1 MLYRTM
7 PKNGDRLSILGFGAM
22 RLPSKKGKIDEVRA
36 TAQIRMAIVHG
47 INYID
52 GAMAYHAGAC
62 EPFLGRA
69 LSGGYREKVKIAT
82 KLPHWD
88 VSTRGDMDA
97 LLNVQLENLQTDHID
112 YYLIHQLSLIDWQRL
127 IDIGIVDFLDRAK
140 ADGKI
145 INAGFSFHSSLED
158 FISIVDAYGWDFC
171 QIQYN
176 YLDENHQ
183 AGTRGL
189 HYAASRG
196 LGVIVMEPLRGGNLA
211 KMPPA
216 IKAFFDEAEHRR
228 SAAEW
233 GLRWVWNHPEVTCVL
248 SGMNDEAH
256 IEENLRIADEALPDS
271 LTTTELEIFSCV
283 EQEYRNQMKVG
294 CTGCRYCMPCPAGV
308 AIPECFDAYN
318 SELWGNKIEGLF
330 RYLFMV
336 ARPLRDM
343 PDGFASRCTGCGEC
357 EEKCP
362 QNIEI
367 RKHLKDVAGKFEGI
381 KLTLLIKLMQ
391 LLMWFKRRKNLKR
404 GRELQK

>member
-7 PKNGDRLSILGFGAM
+7 PKNGDQLSILGFGAM
-22 RLPSKKGKIDEVRA
+22 RLPSKKGKIDEPRA
-36 TAQIRMAIVHG
+36 TAQIRMAIDRGV
-47 INYID
+47 NYID
-52 GAMAYHAGAC
+52 GAMPYHAGAC

-88 VSTRGDMDA
+88 VATREDMDA

-112 YYLIHQLSLIDWQRL
+112 YYLLHQLNLVDWQRL
-127 IDIGIVDFLDRAK
+127 IDIGIVDFLNRAK

-158 FISIVDAYGWDFC
+158 FIALVDAYEWDFC

-176 YLDENHQ
+176 YLDEKHQ

-189 HYAASRG
+189 HYAASKG

-216 IKAFFDEAEHRR
+216 IKAFFDEAEHIR

-233 GLRWVWNHPEVTCVL
+233 SLRWVWDHPEVICVL

-271 LTTTELEIFSCV
+271 LTTTELEIISCV
-283 EQEYRNQMKVG
+283 EQEYRRLMKVG
-294 CTGCRYCMPCPAGV
+294 CTGCRYCMPCTAGV

-336 ARPLRDM
+336 ARPLGDHE
-343 PDGFASRCTGCGEC
+343 DGFASRCTECGEC
-357 EEKCP
+357 EDKCP
-362 QNIEI
+362 QKIEI

-381 KLTLLIKLMQ
+381 KLKLLIKLMQ
-391 LLMWFKRRKNLKR
+391 VLMWFKRRKNLKR

>member
-1 MLYRTM
+1 MAQLRVSIVNGVNFVDAAM
-7 PKNGDRLSILGFGAM
+7 P
-22 RLPSKKGKIDEVRA
+22 
-36 TAQIRMAIVHG
+36 
-47 INYID
+47 
-52 GAMAYHAGAC
+52 YHAGAC

-69 LSGGYREKVKIAT
+69 LRNGYREKVKLAT

-88 VSTRGDMDA
+88 VSSREDMDA

-112 YYLIHQLSLIDWQRL
+112 YYLLHQLNLADWQRL
-127 IDIGIVDFLDRAK
+127 IDLGIVDFLDSAK
-140 ADGKI
+140 ADGRI
-145 INAGFSFHSSLED
+145 INAGFSFHSSLEE
-158 FISIVDAYGWDFC
+158 FISLVDAYEWDFC

-176 YLDENHQ
+176 YLDEKHQ

-189 HYAASRG
+189 HYAASKG

-216 IKAFFDEAEHRR
+216 IKEIFDEAEHRR

-233 GLRWVWNHPEVTCVL
+233 ALRWVWNHPEVICVL

-256 IEENLRIADEALPDS
+256 IEENLHIANEAEPDS
-271 LTTTELEIFSCV
+271 LSSTELEIISLV
-283 EQEYRNQMKVG
+283 EKEYRNMFKAP

-336 ARPLRDM
+336 AKPLRDT
-343 PDGFASRCTGCGEC
+343 PDGFASRCTECGEC
-357 EEKCP
+357 EAKCP
-362 QNIEI
+362 QKIEI
-367 RKHLKDVAGKFEGI
+367 RKHLKEVANKFEGI
-381 KLTLLIKLMQ
+381 KLKVLIKFMQ
-391 LLMWFKRRKNLKR
+391 LLMFFKRRKNLKR
-404 GRELQK
+404 GRQLGK

>member
-7 PKNGDRLSILGFGAM
+7 PKNGDSISILGFGAM
-22 RLPSKKGKIDEVRA
+22 RLPQKRGKIDEQRA
-36 TAQIRMAIVHG
+36 TAQLRMAIDRGV
-47 INYID
+47 NYVD
-52 GAMAYHAGAC
+52 GAMPYHAGAC

-69 LSGGYREKVKIAT
+69 LAGGYRERVKIAT

-88 VSTRGDMDA
+88 VSSREDMDA
-97 LLNVQLENLQTDHID
+97 LLSVQLQNLNTDHID
-112 YYLIHQLSLIDWQRL
+112 YYLIHQVDMAEWQRL
-127 IDIGIVDFLDRAK
+127 VPLGIVDFLDRAK

-145 INAGFSFHSSLED
+145 INAGFSFHSSYED
-158 FISIVDAYGWDFC
+158 FTALIDAYGWDFC

-176 YLDENHQ
+176 YLDEHHQ

-189 HYAASRG
+189 KYAAAKG

-211 KMPPA
+211 KMPPEV
-216 IKAFFDEAEHRR
+216 KAFFDEAEHRR

-233 GLRWVWNHPEVTCVL
+233 ALRWVWNHPEVTCLL
-248 SGMNDEAH
+248 SGMNDETH
-256 IEENLRIADEALPDS
+256 IEENLRIADEALPNS
-271 LTTTELEIFSCV
+271 LTATELEIISCA
-283 EQEYRNQMKVG
+283 EKTYRKLMKVN

-336 ARPLRDM
+336 ARPLRDQ
-343 PDGFASRCTGCGEC
+343 PDGFASRCTECGEC

-362 QNIEI
+362 QQIEI
-367 RKHLKDVAGKFEGI
+367 RKHLKDVAAKFEGL
-381 KLTLLIKLMQ
+381 KLKLIIKLMR
-391 LLMWFKRRKNLKR
+391 LLMGFKRRKNLKR
-404 GRELQK
+404 GRDLMQ